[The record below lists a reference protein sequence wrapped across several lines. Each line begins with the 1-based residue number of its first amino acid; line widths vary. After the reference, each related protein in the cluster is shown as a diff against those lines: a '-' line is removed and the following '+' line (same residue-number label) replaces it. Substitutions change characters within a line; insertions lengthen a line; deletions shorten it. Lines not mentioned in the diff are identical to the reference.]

1 MILLALLILVTPYP
15 TKIHIP
21 TCWSDQ
27 VLKRVTEKFPQINR
41 LEVVEM

>member
-21 TCWSDQ
+21 TCWSDEI
-27 VLKRVTEKFPQINR
+27 LKTEISQINR
-41 LEVVEM
+41 LKVVEI